1 MTNHNSPT
9 STAPS
14 RSAIATLAYLLIG
27 PLVWALHFTT
37 LYGVQSIVCTLEPG
51 GVELAPGLDA
61 VRLALAGASVGAL
74 IALVVLPATLRPLVL
89 RGDDVDADLRAM
101 MRTLCGL
108 SALAILAAT
117 IPVASLPS
125 CPALR

>member
-14 RSAIATLAYLLIG
+14 RSAIATLAYLLVG

-51 GVELAPGLDA
+51 GMELAPGLDA
-61 VRLALAGASVGAL
+61 VRLVLAGASVCAL
-74 IALVVLPATLRPLVL
+74 IALAVLPATLRPLVL
-89 RGDDVDADLRAM
+89 RGDDV
-101 MRTLCGL
+101 LCGL